1 MPYCDW
7 EPIVLPE
14 SMLELVENWD
24 QLSVMFSIGILL
36 AMSLDIPAEIE
47 KRKPINKV
55 NIYTTACISSFI
67 FSIC

>member
-24 QLSVMFSIGILL
+24 QLSAMFSIGILL
-36 AMSLDIPAEIE
+36 AMSLDIPAESE
-47 KRKPINKV
+47 KESLLTR
-55 NIYTTACISSFI
+55 
-67 FSIC
+67 